1 MQQIKIDF
9 DNPGLP
15 QRLDVVENDAQS
27 RFFKAVLYKDGKAY
41 TAPSGATY
49 SIMYRGFGPQNE
61 GWYDTINDGAG
72 KRAACSVSGNVVTCE
87 IARQALRVPGH
98 VSVMLCVTRSNGY
111 MLHGWPIDCNCRN
124 DSYTGGT
131 SVESFFYITQVT
143 NADWTSAI
151 QTWEEL
157 KNMIDPT
164 LSLSGKAA
172 DAAKVGEA
180 VNAETTRAKGVEGQ
194 LKEDLNFIE
203 TEYDAAWNKGKYI
216 TSNGGS
222 STIDLFEYTDPI
234 LIKKGTGVIFYGK
247 GYSTNV
253 AMISYLPNYPTI
265 TNNYRP
271 LVISDGSVAHKYFY
285 QATQDMY
292 VVLCTQIDVGA
303 KIWLFLKDTYD
314 KINELFVAV
323 DEINKNSNNSVK
335 LFMPHKYIGI
345 INKPTCVYLDSVV
358 KGQGCQ
364 NMALNFKN
372 VFPSSYYNETRR
384 LTLLHKAVQNRDS
397 TVVLM
402 HNNVEVDKKNCLFTV
417 IDDNN
422 QAESKAIF
430 IGDSITNYGYYL
442 SELINVLPNL
452 ILYGSRK
459 TVATDSSG
467 TSRTVFHEGR
477 PSWSAHDYV
486 SASEKGNM
494 TNPFWD
500 GVGFNFTY
508 YMQNTGKAYTDITD
522 VFIMLGTNDVKDEST
537 NALALSAMQSIVKS
551 IKDYNSALKIHVIL
565 PPQISADESAW
576 GIQHKQA
583 RYITHNLM
591 IDLWGL
597 YIDNLTDVDII
608 PAGLNVDT
616 INDYPKDEHAA
627 NFRNPELVKYTTDT
641 VHPNMYGMYNMS
653 DVIYAHIIYTR

>member
-1 MQQIKIDF
+1 MSYQKQNFANGEVLTASQLNHI
-9 DNPGLP
+9 
-15 QRLDVVENDAQS
+15 EN
-27 RFFKAVLYKDGKAY
+27 G
-41 TAPSGATY
+41 
-49 SIMYRGFGPQNE
+49 
-61 GWYDTINDGAG
+61 
-72 KRAACSVSGNVVTCE
+72 
-87 IARQALRVPGH
+87 IA
-98 VSVMLCVTRSNGY
+98 
-111 MLHGWPIDCNCRN
+111 D
-124 DSYTGGT
+124 
-131 SVESFFYITQVT
+131 VESAANTTKGVVDKI
-143 NADWTSAI
+143 
-151 QTWEEL
+151 
-157 KNMIDPT
+157 IDPT
-164 LSLSGKAA
+164 LSVSGKAA
-172 DAAKVGEA
+172 DAKATGDA
-180 VNAETTRAKGVEGQ
+180 VGQ

-203 TEYDAAWNKGKYI
+203 SEYNNAAWNKGKYI

-222 STIDLFEYTDPI
+222 SAVDTFEYTDPI

-271 LVISDGSVAHKYFY
+271 LVNSDGSVAHKYFY
-285 QATQDMY
+285 QATQDIY
-292 VVLCTQIDVGA
+292 VVFCSQIDVGA
-303 KIWLFLKDTYD
+303 KIWLFLKDVYD
-314 KINELFVAV
+314 EIQELWTAV
-323 DEINKNSNNSVK
+323 DELNEKNLNNSIK

-384 LTLLHKAVQNRDS
+384 LTLLHTTVQNRDS

-402 HNNVEVDKKNCLFTV
+402 HNNVEVDEKKCLFTV
-417 IDDNN
+417 IDDNK

-442 SELINVLPNL
+442 AELINMLPNL

-459 TVATDSSG
+459 TVATDSIG

-486 SASEKGNM
+486 SASEKSNM

-522 VFIMLGTNDVKDEST
+522 VFIMLGTNDVKDERT

-551 IKDYNSALKIHVIL
+551 IKDYNSAFKIHVIL

-627 NFRNPELVKYTTDT
+627 NFRNPELIKYTTDT

>member
-1 MQQIKIDF
+1 MSYQKQNF
-9 DNPGLP
+9 ANG
-15 QRLDVVENDAQS
+15 E
-27 RFFKAVLYKDGKAY
+27 VLSASQLNHIEQGITD
-41 TAPSGATY
+41 
-49 SIMYRGFGPQNE
+49 
-61 GWYDTINDGAG
+61 
-72 KRAACSVSGNVVTCE
+72 
-87 IARQALRVPGH
+87 
-98 VSVMLCVTRSNGY
+98 
-111 MLHGWPIDCNCRN
+111 
-124 DSYTGGT
+124 
-131 SVESFFYITQVT
+131 VESAA
-143 NADWTSAI
+143 NATKTAVDNI
-151 QTWEEL
+151 
-157 KNMIDPT
+157 IDPT

-172 DAAKVGEA
+172 DAKATGDKIGEI
-180 VNAETTRAKGVEGQ
+180 
-194 LKEDLNFIE
+194 KEDLNFIE
-203 TEYDAAWNKGKYI
+203 SEYNNAAWNKGKYI

-222 STIDLFEYTDPI
+222 SAIDTFEYTDPI

-271 LVISDGSVAHKYFY
+271 LVNSDGSVAHKYFY
-285 QATQDMY
+285 QATQDIY
-292 VVLCTQIDVGA
+292 VVFCSQIDVGA
-303 KIWLFLKDTYD
+303 KIWLFLKDVYD
-314 KINELFVAV
+314 EIQELWTAV
-323 DEINKNSNNSVK
+323 DELNEKNLNNSIK

-384 LTLLHKAVQNRDS
+384 LTLLHTTVQNRDS

-402 HNNVEVDKKNCLFTV
+402 HNNVEVDEKKCLFTV
-417 IDDNN
+417 IDDNK

-442 SELINVLPNL
+442 AELINMLPNL

-459 TVATDSSG
+459 TVATDSIG

-486 SASEKGNM
+486 SASEKSNM

-508 YMQNTGKAYTDITD
+508 YMQNTGKAYTGITD
-522 VFIMLGTNDVKDEST
+522 VFIMLGTNDVKDERT

-551 IKDYNSALKIHVIL
+551 IKDYNSAFKIHVIL

-627 NFRNPELVKYTTDT
+627 NFRNPELIKYTTDT